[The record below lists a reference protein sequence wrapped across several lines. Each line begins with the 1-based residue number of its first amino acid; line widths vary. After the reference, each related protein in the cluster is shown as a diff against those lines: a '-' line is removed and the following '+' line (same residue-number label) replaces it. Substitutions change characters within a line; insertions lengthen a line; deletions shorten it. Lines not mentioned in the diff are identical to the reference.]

1 MENKLDVINQYGK
14 LTALYSAV
22 NLIQA
27 EIIKEEK
34 KLKELKKERE
44 KK

>member
-14 LTALYSAV
+14 LTALYSAI

-27 EIIKEEK
+27 EIIKEEAK
-34 KLKELKKERE
+34 LEELKESE

>member
-1 MENKLDVINQYGK
+1 MDIANQYGK
-14 LTALYSAV
+14 LTALYRAI
-22 NLIQA
+22 NLIQI

-34 KLKELKKERE
+34 KLKELKKESE